1 MHIDMCLLQT
11 CSLSYESHQ
20 FHLVVH
26 HLRYLVL
33 LWSPSSCLYI
43 VGSIFICEGCLSRN
57 MSMLSRRDVSD
68 IAAWLY
74 IRCLVFAYV
83 VCVAHHEKAKRHEP
97 PCSSCCSF
105 LYARIYMIFSLDMAP
120 YFRFFA
126 EPPSAKSGGHVFMM
140 SIWKKIGSVSG
151 RTPARYVHNTGC
163 ICSFLTELSRDQAYS
178 FVHVLPAFSCVC

>member
-57 MSMLSRRDVSD
+57 MSMLSRRAVSD

-105 LYARIYMIFSLDMAP
+105 LYARIYMICSLDIAP
-120 YFRFFA
+120 LF
-126 EPPSAKSGGHVFMM
+126 
-140 SIWKKIGSVSG
+140 
-151 RTPARYVHNTGC
+151 
-163 ICSFLTELSRDQAYS
+163 SFLCRTTLSGKWWTCVYAVNMKEYRQRFWAN
-178 FVHVLPAFSCVC
+178 SCEVRT